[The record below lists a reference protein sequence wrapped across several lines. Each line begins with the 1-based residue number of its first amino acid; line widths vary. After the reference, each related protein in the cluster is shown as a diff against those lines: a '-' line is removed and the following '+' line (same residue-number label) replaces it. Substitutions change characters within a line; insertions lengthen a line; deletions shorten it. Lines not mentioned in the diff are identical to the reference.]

1 MKWRVVYLDASG
13 TQTECVMDAES
24 RAALFKALS
33 EQGISPSRVDEV
45 KGDARQRAPH
55 ARPRSVRKVR
65 LAYVLPAVAVLLAL
79 ALFLFMRNGNTHKA
93 VDTEKRESRQ
103 IKTVANPVKKVPA
116 PAEPAVEEPPKPI
129 DPNARPTKV
138 GEIVNN
144 YIKLPSGK
152 IHYIRGEVTNNVAAS
167 APKEWFEVFD
177 NRCENEIALYLTM
190 EPGETLVGTPVYR
203 GRFVKEF
210 LKSLETPIVASPDD
224 SQEVK
229 DLKRAVT
236 ETKIELK
243 AAYDRGEDIEQIMLD
258 TRSQLQDLSA
268 YKHALETDMKAMVRD
283 KAESYEDID
292 DFIAA
297 ANHLLAEKG
306 IAPMKLNPIARK
318 RLERMV
324 EQKRNSNE

>member
-13 TQTECVMDAES
+13 TQAERVMDAES
-24 RAALFKALS
+24 RAALFKLLS
-33 EQGISPSRVDEV
+33 AQGISASRVDEV
-45 KGDARQRAPH
+45 KGDARLYTSH
-55 ARPRSVRKVR
+55 AHLRSARKVR
-65 LAYVLPAVAVLLAL
+65 MAYALTAVAVALAL
-79 ALFLFMRNGNTHKA
+79 AVLLFLREGNTHGAADAK
-93 VDTEKRESRQ
+93 KRESRQ
-103 IKTVANPVKKVPA
+103 IKTVDNPVRKAPA
-116 PAEPAVEEPPKPI
+116 PAEPVAEEPQKPV

-177 NRCENEIALYLTM
+177 HHCENEIALYLTM

-210 LKSLETPIVASPDD
+210 LKSLETPIVASPED

-268 YKHALETDMKAMVRD
+268 YKHALETDMKAMVKD

-324 EQKRNSNE
+324 EQKRNANE